1 LDLKSKQV
9 SEFKETEIGK
19 IPTDWKV
26 DRIEN
31 FLSPEKG
38 SIKIGPFGS
47 QIKREFFVPDGFKVY
62 GQENIFKND
71 FSLGSRYITNER
83 FEMLS
88 SCELKPNDL
97 IISMMGT
104 IGFMVIV
111 PKNIQKGIMD
121 SHLLR
126 IRIDESRV
134 YNKFLL
140 YALRSTV
147 IQNQIESFSVGTIMP
162 GLNSKIIKQLFFPI
176 PSLSEQQR
184 ITKTLLDLDTKIEN
198 LQNQNHTLE
207 QMAQVIFKSWFVDFD
222 GVTEWDD
229 SELGTIPKGWSVV
242 NISDIIE
249 INPTRNLKKGILA
262 PYLGMTDIPI
272 HSSRISGFYL
282 REFTSGMKFIN
293 GDTLVARITPSLEN
307 GKTAFVDFLQ
317 NDEIG
322 WGSTEYIVLR
332 PKVPIPAEYGYCF
345 ARTDDF
351 RSHAILNMTGT
362 SGRQRVPESCFDEYS
377 VVKPPTDLT
386 TVFGNITKK
395 IFLKIKNNANMILD
409 LTKTRDTLL
418 PKLMSGEIR
427 V

>member
-1 LDLKSKQV
+1 LKSKQV
-9 SEFKETEIGK
+9 QEFKETEIGK
-19 IPTDWKV
+19 IPTDWEV

-198 LQNQNHTLE
+198 LQNQNRILE
-207 QMAQVIFKSWFVDFD
+207 QMAQAIFKSWFVDFD

-229 SELGTIPKGWSVV
+229 SELGQIPKGWKVESIDHVSELFDSQRKPLSGIIRSKKQGKFPYYGASGIIDYIDDYIFDGNYLLIAEDGENLRSRNNPIAFFASGKFWV
-242 NISDIIE
+242 NNHAHIIKPKNNFSMIFLWIFFKKLDLSPWITGAAQPKLNQE
-249 INPTRNLKKGILA
+249 NL
-262 PYLGMTDIPI
+262 MSIPI
-272 HSSRISGFYL
+272 IVPPSNQLLVFNSIS
-282 REFTSGMKFIN
+282 
-293 GDTLVARITPSLEN
+293 
-307 GKTAFVDFLQ
+307 Q
-317 NDEIG
+317 
-322 WGSTEYIVLR
+322 
-332 PKVPIPAEYGYCF
+332 
-345 ARTDDF
+345 
-351 RSHAILNMTGT
+351 
-362 SGRQRVPESCFDEYS
+362 
-377 VVKPPTDLT
+377 
-386 TVFGNITKK
+386 TVFKLLQHNNME
-395 IFLKIKNNANMILD
+395 LKI
-409 LTKTRDTLL
+409 LTKTRDILL